1 MVVQFSSNGG
11 EVIVVPM
18 LVATDE
24 IPILQYNVIE
34 DLILSGSLE
43 HQVALEVTLK
53 MERGRSNQSNSG
65 LGHFNAEVFKLILIG
80 SV

>member
-34 DLILSGSLE
+34 DLILSRSLE
-43 HQVALEVTLK
+43 HQVALEVTLR
-53 MERGRSNQSNSG
+53 MERDGQNQCISG
-65 LGHFNAEVFKLILIG
+65 SDRRTRK
-80 SV
+80 